1 MLDIILLE
9 GNEVKLEP
17 IQKKHKEALIEV
29 VQDGKL
35 WELFVTLVPKVEDI
49 DKFIDDAILAQQNGD
64 GLTFVTINKNNNKIV
79 GSTRFMKA
87 NLSYKKIEIGYTFIA
102 KTYQKTKIN
111 TEAKLL
117 MLTYAFEKLHLVRVE
132 LLTDFLNQNSQK
144 AITRL
149 GAKKEGILRNHMIM
163 PNGRVRDSVIFSIID
178 NEWIGVKENLEYK
191 LLEQKR

>member
-1 MLDIILLE
+1 MLDIISLE

-17 IQKKHKEALIEV
+17 IQKKHKDALIEV

-35 WELFVTLVPKVEDI
+35 WELFVTIVPKSEDI
-49 DKFIDDAILAQQNGD
+49 DKFIDDALLAQENGD

-79 GSTRFMKA
+79 GSTRFMKT

-102 KTYQKTKIN
+102 KTYQRTKIN

-117 MLTYAFEKLHLVRVE
+117 MLTYAFEKLHLNRIE
-132 LLTDFLNQNSQK
+132 FLTDFLNQNSQK

-149 GAKKEGILRNHMIM
+149 GAKKEGVLRNHMIM
-163 PNGRVRDSVIFSIID
+163 PNGRVRDSMIFSIIS
-178 NEWIGVKENLEYK
+178 NEWNGVKENLKYK
-191 LLEQKR
+191 LV

>member
-1 MLDIILLE
+1 VLDIISLE

-17 IQKKHKEALIEV
+17 IQKKHKDALIEV

-35 WELFVTLVPKVEDI
+35 WELFVTIVPKSEDI
-49 DKFIDDAILAQQNGD
+49 DKFIDDALLAQENGD

-79 GSTRFMKA
+79 GSTRFMKT

-102 KTYQKTKIN
+102 KTYQRTKIN

-117 MLTYAFEKLHLVRVE
+117 MLTYAFEKLHLNRIE
-132 LLTDFLNQNSQK
+132 FLTDFLNQNSQK

-149 GAKKEGILRNHMIM
+149 GAKKEGVLRNHMIM
-163 PNGRVRDSVIFSIID
+163 PNGRVRDSMIFSIIS
-178 NEWIGVKENLEYK
+178 NEWNGVKENLKYK
-191 LLEQKR
+191 LV